1 MRKLTPVLAIAL
13 AFASACTH
21 SDATSTLDIPLTQ
34 PGPDGNLY
42 HLSGTFAITAGD
54 GSLVA
59 VDGSGTSDSVS
70 VELPPGITSVLLQ
83 PGWALSKS
91 SDGGATFAPVDAIL
105 ASANPA
111 LLRVLGNQPATVS
124 FMFLIRD
131 PNGDLTITFGVD
143 TSPRELAGGII
154 VQSTTGDFMGP
165 YDHARMDLSI
175 YYTLASLDKN
185 TLVDGS
191 KQEVFTAGSV
201 GIEVF
206 NDPVGT
212 EANVVAPA
220 MAGGFLFY
228 TVTVHPDGTQE
239 VDGEFD
245 GANSPFTVLH
255 FGPHTLDPSM
265 GEVLIPLDADGF
277 AQDVFF
283 YDPFMTFTQTT
294 SLDTGDAT
302 LTGQLRLRFIPN

>member
-1 MRKLTPVLAIAL
+1 
-13 AFASACTH
+13 
-21 SDATSTLDIPLTQ
+21 
-34 PGPDGNLY
+34 
-42 HLSGTFAITAGD
+42 
-54 GSLVA
+54 
-59 VDGSGTSDSVS
+59 
-70 VELPPGITSVLLQ
+70 
-83 PGWALSKS
+83 
-91 SDGGATFAPVDAIL
+91 
-105 ASANPA
+105 
-111 LLRVLGNQPATVS
+111 
-124 FMFLIRD
+124 
-131 PNGDLTITFGVD
+131 
-143 TSPRELAGGII
+143 
-154 VQSTTGDFMGP
+154 
-165 YDHARMDLSI
+165 MDLSI
-175 YYTLASLDKN
+175 YYTLASLDKA
-185 TLVDGS
+185 TLMDGS
-191 KQEVFTAGSV
+191 KQETFTAGSV

-228 TVTVHPDGTQE
+228 TVTVHPDGTIE

-255 FGPHTLDPSM
+255 FGPHVMDPASS
-265 GEVLIPLDADGF
+265 IPPPLDADGF